1 MKTQT
6 PPTVS
11 VPAQTSP
18 TDIVGLHSTVL
29 ERSEDGEDW
38 KNLPSVARQWAQH
51 RAQDLGYNPHGDN
64 TLLFRLSLLV
74 SELVTN
80 ALVHARGAV
89 MITLARERGSAL
101 RLEVHD
107 HSPKDGSEP
116 HVEFHSALEAVTHV
130 HGRGL
135 LLVQK
140 MSTSWGALPHGTG
153 HLVWAYPAPTDPNEG
168 S

>member
-1 MKTQT
+1 MKTQ
-6 PPTVS
+6 PLPTVS

-29 ERSEDGEDW
+29 ERPEGGEEW
-38 KNLPSVARQWAQH
+38 KNLAGKARQWAH
-51 RAQDLGYNPHGDN
+51 RRAQDLGYDPIGDD
-64 TLLFRLSLLV
+64 TLLVHLRLLV

-116 HVEFHSALEAVTHV
+116 HVEVHSALEAAMRT

-135 LLVQK
+135 WLVREL
-140 MSTSWGALPHGTG
+140 STGWGASSHGTG
-153 HLVWAYPAPTDPNEG
+153 HLVWAYPTPTDPDEG

>member
-1 MKTQT
+1 MKAKTLPATVT
-6 PPTVS
+6 PAPL
-11 VPAQTSP
+11 SP

-29 ERSEDGEDW
+29 ERPRGRQDW
-38 KNLPSVARQWAQH
+38 KNMPRTAREWAQR
-51 RAQDLGYNPHGDN
+51 RAEDLGYDPDSTRIFH
-64 TLLFRLSLLV
+64 LVMLV

-80 ALVHARGAV
+80 ALVHASGAV

-107 HSPKDGSEP
+107 HSPKDGREP
-116 HVEFHSALEAVTHV
+116 HVEFHSALEAATHT

-135 LLVQK
+135 LLVQE
-140 MSTSWGALPHGTG
+140 MSSAWGASSHATG
-153 HLVWAYPAPTDPNEG
+153 HLVWAYPAPAVQDEG